1 MIRFLVMDVDGTLTN
16 GKLYMSAEGEVMKV
30 FNIKDGCGIR
40 EILPRANIIPVIITG
55 RSSDIVTARCREL
68 GIEEVYQGVSDKLEK
83 LVSLIYD
90 LSEAAYIGDDIN
102 DIPCMEAVRN
112 VGGVVGCPQDAAVA
126 VRLLADYIADHDG
139 GSGAVRSFIEWLVE
153 YNNKH

>member
-1 MIRFLVMDVDGTLTN
+1 MIRFLVMDVDGTLTD

-55 RSSDIVTARCREL
+55 RSSDIVTARCREI
-68 GIEEVYQGVSDKLEK
+68 GIEKVYQGVSDKLEK

-112 VGGVVGCPQDAAVA
+112 AGGVVGCPQDAAAA
-126 VRLLADYIADHDG
+126 VRLLADHIADHDG
-139 GSGAVRSFIEWLVE
+139 GNGAVRSFIEWLVE